1 MEQFAFA
8 RQIQLEA
15 PQVIGRYAAD
25 HGVTSAAGPDHD
37 GQLGTRAGVG
47 RRICQGYTG
56 GVRFEWDPDKAA
68 RNDAKDG
75 VTFAEAA
82 SVFTDPLAAL
92 FDDEWHLGAEP
103 REIIVGQS
111 DAGRVLLVCFTER
124 RHDTVRIIS
133 ARPVTKRE
141 RNDYE
146 QNIPG

>member
-1 MEQFAFA
+1 MSRREGHG
-8 RQIQLEA
+8 
-15 PQVIGRYAAD
+15 PQ
-25 HGVTSAAGPDHD
+25 AGPVDPVAEAHGED
-37 GQLGTRAGVG
+37 GDAVGLRRLRCVQSQAGRAGVG
-47 RRICQGYTG
+47 RRIRRGYTG
-56 GVRFEWDPDKAA
+56 CVRFEWDPDKAA
-68 RNDAKDG
+68 RYDAKHG

-92 FDDEWHLGAEP
+92 FDDEWRSGAEP

-133 ARPVTKRE
+133 AQPVTKRE
-141 RNDYE
+141 RDEYE